1 MQHDEIL
8 DKARTLAPKLK
19 AKYDERKLAL
29 ISAKKERLE
38 QKQKEKIEIKEK
50 AAANKALAVNNLVQS
65 WHKVWL
71 TEQEV
76 EDRIISIAE
85 DTM

>member
-29 ISAKKERLE
+29 ISAKKR
-38 QKQKEKIEIKEK
+38 
-50 AAANKALAVNNLVQS
+50 
-65 WHKVWL
+65 KVG
-71 TEQEV
+71 TKTKR
-76 EDRIISIAE
+76 ED
-85 DTM
+85 